1 MEKTQEIL
9 KHLFDLYN
17 ETECTEND
25 ILNWCQKNTERYNAW
40 EKAFKDIELETV
52 FHAIDN
58 YWRYKSNKTQ
68 PTIAKLLAMI
78 ETKENNKTPQPQ
90 YVQYYNP
97 ANDYMMR
104 DIALGHCK
112 HLMRDYQRA
121 VEFIIND
128 LLSKEMPVSEWAK
141 LDYSDKVKQA
151 MEKGL
156 FNEFDEILE
165 KICNKDKKTP
175 ALTSEKL

>member
-1 MEKTQEIL
+1 MENTQKIL

-17 ETECTEND
+17 DTECSETD
-25 ILNWCQKNTERYNAW
+25 ILNWCKKNTERFNAW

-78 ETKENNKTPQPQ
+78 ETKDNNKPQPFKII
-90 YVQYYNP
+90 QYYNP
-97 ANDYMMR
+97 ANDFMMR

-121 VEFIIND
+121 VEYIIDD
-128 LLSKEMPVSEWAK
+128 LLCREMPVSEWAK

-151 MEKGL
+151 QEKGL
-156 FNEFDEILE
+156 FNEFDEVLE
-165 KICNKDKKTP
+165 MICNKDKP
-175 ALTSEKL
+175 PH